1 MTQLEK
7 IDYMIQSLQ
16 LAKDEITYAEN
27 YKNKQ
32 EEQGDEFY
40 SYGGYANNHRSPNG
54 TTIREAL
61 RMVGRM
67 VNQVANECTLTSYC
81 KDVFKEK

>member
-16 LAKDEITYAEN
+16 LAKDEINYSNN

-32 EEQGDEFY
+32 EDQGD
-40 SYGGYANNHRSPNG
+40 
-54 TTIREAL
+54 
-61 RMVGRM
+61 V
-67 VNQVANECTLTSYC
+67 
-81 KDVFKEK
+81 